1 MPCLFFNARSRKTF
15 GPRRHIDLAFYPGQP
30 TLVSHPACNTFDPAP
45 SNRRRLP
52 AFISPQHFHS
62 YTGKLIY
69 FLPPDTAGC
78 SHIVSSVSARTAGKN
93 STMETG
99 DFERWRKGQLWLK
112 PLLFSPSPFHLLAWI
127 LAIFPKETPTTSV
140 FFEPSPWDGCESN
153 MEVYTI
159 LRNSF
164 ISRAKR

>member
-15 GPRRHIDLAFYPGQP
+15 GPRRHIDLAFYSGQP

-45 SNRRRLP
+45 SNRCRLP

-69 FLPPDTAGC
+69 FLPPDTAGR
-78 SHIVSSVSARTAGKN
+78 SHIVSSVSARPAGKN

-99 DFERWRKGQLWLK
+99 DFERRRKGQSFNQSWWLK
-112 PLLFSPSPFHLLAWI
+112 LSFSPSPFHLLAWI
-127 LAIFPKETPTTSV
+127 LAIFPKETPTICL
-140 FFEPSPWDGCESN
+140 FWAIP
-153 MEVYTI
+153 
-159 LRNSF
+159 LR
-164 ISRAKR
+164 RLWK